1 MKYRQSAAAPTVMPM
16 QRSARRQLLKT
27 NDRTVSGMPAA
38 TQITLSVSPLA
49 IRNYAVAL
57 AECAADSTSENPRE
71 ISQWQMAAAMPSNAS
86 RKSTGEISR
95 EIRNLNMVRDLSRVS
110 LDAGCGKP
118 AQFSCM

>member
-49 IRNYAVAL
+49 IRKYAVAL
-57 AECAADSTSENPRE
+57 AECAATR
-71 ISQWQMAAAMPSNAS
+71 NA
-86 RKSTGEISR
+86 R
-95 EIRNLNMVRDLSRVS
+95 
-110 LDAGCGKP
+110 
-118 AQFSCM
+118 